1 MTRRRGGCIV
11 LQVAKVEEM
20 TERDRK
26 AAEVLRE
33 LEALPPGQTLTR
45 QELVALLRRMP
56 GLPEGWSSAEYI
68 RELRGPLPEDDPDF
82 PHDDRD

>member
-1 MTRRRGGCIV
+1 M
-11 LQVAKVEEM
+11 AKVEEI
-20 TERDRK
+20 TERERK

-33 LEALPPGQTLTR
+33 LNSYPPGYTLTR

-56 GLPEGWSSAEYI
+56 GLPPGWNSAEYI

-82 PHDDRD
+82 TSDDRH